1 MPIKRVNMQ
10 SIFHQQ
16 FTSDMHTMVA
26 DQAPPP
32 QATVGHYPQLVN
44 ALQTSTHTGRRNS
57 LDQSLPQLPT
67 IEGNSPKHSQRQKVP
82 TLSPPS
88 QYSPRKKPLTL
99 SPPTSPSKKFQLPTS
114 SDMSMPYFIQRSRR
128 FNKANRQVTKM
139 VAKGKSIQLHQR
151 DRSLSDTRTRSPTNN
166 ESMFVL
172 ADEYLTP
179 CMPFLLPRDGGP
191 RQPAYRRLSQSPAQ
205 RLGKTRRQLQEM
217 TRFDYDFSRK
227 HADMVYDRVMGRL
240 GSRLAQQN
248 ISRQEHGVSFVPIVN
263 NVLT

>member
-1 MPIKRVNMQ
+1 
-10 SIFHQQ
+10 
-16 FTSDMHTMVA
+16 MVA

-139 VAKGKSIQLHQR
+139 VAKGRSIQLHQR

-191 RQPAYRRLSQSPAQ
+191 RQPAYRRLSQSPVQ

-227 HADMVYDRVMGRL
+227 HADIVYDRVMGRL
-240 GSRLAQQN
+240 GSRLARQN